1 MSAATMTITPRPS
14 GADRRALS
22 TDVLVEALSQALDH
36 VGATLLLVDQ
46 DGALLFANAR
56 GQSLLANGLAVWG
69 GRLAAAYTTGTR
81 ALRAAISAAAGPRR
95 LTTTVALEGLHDVLR
110 LMATPLSNSVEQG
123 PTPVILIACHQE
135 ATIEAA
141 RLGQAFDLTPA
152 EARLLSALV
161 GGERIGAYAR
171 RTGVSVNTAKT
182 HLRQLFSKT
191 GEQRQAGLIRLALT
205 DPVLRLVAT
214 SGR

>member
-1 MSAATMTITPRPS
+1 MTNAPRLS
-14 GADRRALS
+14 GSEKRGVP
-22 TDVLVEALSQALDH
+22 TDVLVKALSQALDH
-36 VGATLLLVDQ
+36 VSVTLLLVDE
-46 DGALLFANAR
+46 DGGLLFANAR
-56 GQSLLANGLAVWG
+56 GQSLLADDLAVWG

-95 LTTTVALEGLHDVLR
+95 LTTTIALESQHDVLR
-110 LMATPLSNSVEQG
+110 LMAIPLSKTVEPG
-123 PTPVILIACHQE
+123 PTPVMLIACHQE

-161 GGERIGAYAR
+161 GGERIAAYAR

-205 DPVLRLVAT
+205 DPILRLVAAPQH
-214 SGR
+214 